1 MIHNCPGAR
10 QSMLSSSPLS
20 RKLAPEDLAYGE
32 RGSAEVCG
40 SDRAISLEE

>member
-10 QSMLSSSPLS
+10 QSMLRSSPSS
-20 RKLAPEDLAYGE
+20 RKLAPKDLADGE

-40 SDRAISLEE
+40 SDGAISLEG